1 VAVVIIVVVVVG
13 GGGCHHRRRRRQR
26 CMHPSS
32 LYNRHVH
39 VHVRILLVDIVDLP
53 QPRRPQLV
61 HPDIADED
69 KLHAVS
75 LLSETP
81 L

>member
-1 VAVVIIVVVVVG
+1 MSFTIHSV
-13 GGGCHHRRRRRQR
+13 GGGCHHRRRRRR
-26 CMHPSS
+26 WCMHPSS

-39 VHVRILLVDIVDLP
+39 VHVHVRILLVDIVVLP
-53 QPRRPQLV
+53 QPRRLHLV